1 MTQPPPPIKKKLS
14 VIQVCRG
21 KKGFGIVS
29 VLSWKRKKPRDYGH
43 SVGFPGESEV
53 GSHRPEED
61 LGGSEGGLS

>member
-1 MTQPPPPIKKKLS
+1 MCQVAQHPPPKK
-14 VIQVCRG
+14 
-21 KKGFGIVS
+21 
-29 VLSWKRKKPRDYGH
+29 KKPRDYGD